1 MNTFYEMLGFQSINN
16 WVEIIKLILR
26 FSINMLFVFI
36 VIKGVYAKL
45 YKNRIYEFTYFI
57 FNIVTFFLCILM
69 RQVPAELGFALAIF
83 AVFGVLRYRTEQI
96 RMRDVTYLFIV
107 IGIAL
112 VNAIAYKNVSFT
124 ELIFVNIC
132 ISFFT
137 FIYERKTGST
147 NDHSTHII
155 YDTIALVRPEKKDE
169 FYQDLEHRIGGKII
183 RVEILKIDYLRDV
196 ANLQVYYSTS
206 N

>member
-16 WVEIIKLILR
+16 WVEIIKLVLR

-36 VIKGVYAKL
+36 VIKGVYTKL

-112 VNAIAYKNVSFT
+112 VNAIAYKNVGFR
-124 ELIFVNIC
+124 N
-132 ISFFT
+132 
-137 FIYERKTGST
+137 
-147 NDHSTHII
+147 
-155 YDTIALVRPEKKDE
+155 
-169 FYQDLEHRIGGKII
+169 
-183 RVEILKIDYLRDV
+183 
-196 ANLQVYYSTS
+196 
-206 N
+206 